1 MAIHGISCMLSS
13 VELRAV
19 SKSPFAHHQHEV
31 SLPQHP
37 VYLLVF
43 HRRTPRGKSL
53 EEAHRPFRLSAT
65 QGLCWM

>member
-31 SLPQHP
+31 SLPSTLCTFAYFTAEP
-37 VYLLVF
+37 L
-43 HRRTPRGKSL
+43 RGKSL
-53 EEAHRPFRLSAT
+53 EPADQAGQVVGNPAI
-65 QGLCWM
+65 GN

>member
-37 VYLLVF
+37 VYLRVF

-53 EEAHRPFRLSAT
+53 EPADQAGQVVGNPAI
-65 QGLCWM
+65 GN